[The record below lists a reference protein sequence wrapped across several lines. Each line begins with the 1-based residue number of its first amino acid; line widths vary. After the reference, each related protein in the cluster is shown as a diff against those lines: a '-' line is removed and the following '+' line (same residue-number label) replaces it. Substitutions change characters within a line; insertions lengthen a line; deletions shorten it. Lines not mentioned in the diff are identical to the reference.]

1 MYNIMQKLTSRKLWV
16 ALAGV
21 VTGIAIALGADASE
35 IQTVTGAVTA
45 IVAAVAYIITEGKI
59 DAEAVKTAVE
69 SVQDAVEVLQGG
81 EDDES
86 EN

>member
-1 MYNIMQKLTSRKLWV
+1 MYNIIQKLTSRKLWV
-16 ALAGV
+16 ALAGI

-45 IVAAVAYIITEGKI
+45 IVAAVTYIVMEGKI

-69 SVQDAVEVLQGG
+69 SVQDAVDVLQGG
-81 EDDES
+81 DADES

>member
-1 MYNIMQKLTSRKLWV
+1 MYNIIQKLTSRKLWV
-16 ALAGV
+16 ALAGI

-45 IVAAVAYIITEGKI
+45 IVAAVTYIVMEGKI
-59 DAEAVKTAVE
+59 DAEAVKNAVE
-69 SVQDAVEVLQGG
+69 SVQEAVEVLQGG